1 MEIIFP
7 FFSFL
12 NLEIHLIINIFHYN
26 YIIKMD
32 FRIFIIKINYFLIN
46 FMFFFL
52 LQFLIFNHLLYLVK
66 LFFFKLI
73 NQ

>member
-1 MEIIFP
+1 MEVIFP

-12 NLEIHLIINIFHYN
+12 NLKIHLIIHMLHYN
-26 YIIKMD
+26 YIIKMG

-52 LQFLIFNHLLYLVK
+52 QFLIFNHLLY
-66 LFFFKLI
+66 
-73 NQ
+73 